1 MIEAIVDKKLADKIK
16 YWVSIIL
23 LIILLFI
30 STWIVHS
37 LFYPFKTVEFETP
50 IQITNPGKIAEEGG
64 ELQIEVLYDKSRP
77 GAGHIIIQLVDG
89 YNITLSSEDS
99 NLPAGEGKF
108 ARTLI
113 LPSRIPAGQYYL
125 LMTIEYRINTL
136 RTITRQ
142 FKSEPFMVFTRDDST
157 QTKKLYDID
166 KELQNTTELI
176 KELRDSLNIH
186 KESAKHHKEIASEI
200 KQMAAE
206 QRVTLQKVLTAV
218 TNHK

>member
-99 NLPAGEGKF
+99 NLPAGKGKF

-142 FKSEPFMVFTRDDST
+142 FKSESFMVFTRDDST

-166 KELQNTTELI
+166 KEIRDTNLLIQNVTKSLTLHRQAANDHRAVADAIQKMGMEQKALLERILI
-176 KELRDSLNIH
+176 
-186 KESAKHHKEIASEI
+186 
-200 KQMAAE
+200 
-206 QRVTLQKVLTAV
+206 AV
-218 TNHK
+218 TKK

>member
-99 NLPAGEGKF
+99 NLPAGKGKF

-166 KELQNTTELI
+166 KEVRDTNLLIQNVTKSLTLHRQAANDHRAVADAIQKMGMEQKALLERILI
-176 KELRDSLNIH
+176 
-186 KESAKHHKEIASEI
+186 
-200 KQMAAE
+200 
-206 QRVTLQKVLTAV
+206 AV
-218 TNHK
+218 TKK